1 MVRQTG
7 ALYRCAFALALSAA
21 FVGGAAN
28 ASEIVKCVA
37 KDGTPLYQNFPCD
50 IDSMGFLPST
60 SAPKPTSVVGADKS
74 KIASVKPASAPKSA
88 EPTIGMSS
96 DEVRTLLGEPEEV
109 LTDEPASGS
118 RTSTWRYADGR
129 SIQFD
134 HKHHVLSV
142 QR

>member
-1 MVRQTG
+1 MVRRTG
-7 ALYRCAFALALSAA
+7 ALCKCAFALALSSA
-21 FVGGAAN
+21 FVALAAD

-60 SAPKPTSVVGADKS
+60 SAPKPTGVATADKS
-74 KIASVKPASAPKSA
+74 KIAAVKPAATKSV
-88 EPTIGMSS
+88 EPTVGMSS
-96 DEVRTLLGEPEEV
+96 DEVRTLMGEPEEV

-118 RTSTWRYADGR
+118 RTTTWRYADGR

-134 HKHHVLSV
+134 HKHYVLSV